1 MDGDLSGYCSE
12 GCGMKTVITFTNEN
26 GSYAV
31 SVPRGEM
38 TANDVITDLLI
49 PVLLA
54 AQYSRECIEEA
65 MSG

>member
-1 MDGDLSGYCSE
+1 MLNAHEELYL
-12 GCGMKTVITFTNEN
+12 KTTMTLENEN
-26 GSYAV
+26 GSYSV
-31 SVPRGEM
+31 SVPRGELRI
-38 TANDVITDLLI
+38 DDLITDILV

>member
-1 MDGDLSGYCSE
+1 
-12 GCGMKTVITFTNEN
+12 MKTIIVLTNEN

-31 SVPRGEM
+31 SVPRTEL
-38 TANDVITDLLI
+38 TANDLITDLLI
-49 PVLLA
+49 PVMLA

>member
-1 MDGDLSGYCSE
+1 
-12 GCGMKTVITFTNEN
+12 MKTIITLTNEN

-31 SVPRGEM
+31 SVTRGEM

>member
-1 MDGDLSGYCSE
+1 
-12 GCGMKTVITFTNEN
+12 MKTIITLTNEN

-31 SVPRGEM
+31 SVPRTEL
-38 TANDVITDLLI
+38 TASDLITDILI

-54 AQYSRECIEEA
+54 AQYSMECIEEA